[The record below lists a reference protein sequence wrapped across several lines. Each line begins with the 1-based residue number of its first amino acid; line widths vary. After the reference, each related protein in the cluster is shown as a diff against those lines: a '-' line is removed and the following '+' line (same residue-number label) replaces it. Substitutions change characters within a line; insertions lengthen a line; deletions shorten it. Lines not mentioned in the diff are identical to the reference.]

1 MYRQYIYIH
10 TIFTYYIYINK
21 NKIILIVHFIYNIQ
35 FVYIYIYIYI
45 RCVYVCKIYRYVY
58 GFRVKF
64 PAVPLWGFS
73 AGRMRR
79 SGEGMPIGMEVC
91 QTLRRQT

>member
-1 MYRQYIYIH
+1 MKLYSLCTLYI
-10 TIFTYYIYINK
+10 
-21 NKIILIVHFIYNIQ
+21 IYNL
-35 FVYIYIYIYI
+35 YIYIYISIYI

-64 PAVPLWGFS
+64 PAVPLWGLS

-79 SGEGMPIGMEVC
+79 SGKGMPIGMAVG
-91 QTLRRQT
+91 QTRR